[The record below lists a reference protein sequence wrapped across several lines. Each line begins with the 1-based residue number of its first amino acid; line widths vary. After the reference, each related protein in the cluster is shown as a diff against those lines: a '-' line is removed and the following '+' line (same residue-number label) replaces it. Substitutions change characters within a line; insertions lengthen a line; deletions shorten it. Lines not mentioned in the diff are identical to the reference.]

1 MKSMKEEY
9 NVFKFGERLREL
21 RKEHD
26 LQQSE
31 LGRFFDLSPSTIGS
45 YERGL
50 RTPDYF
56 QIIRFA
62 EHFHVSVDYML
73 GLTNE
78 KMTVDEYMNQEKIE
92 LLDIL
97 KKPNLTLHGYELTD
111 DDKRRIGDISV
122 GMLLTKFPKL

>member
-1 MKSMKEEY
+1 MKSTKGKY
-9 NVFKFGERLREL
+9 NENKFGERLYEL

-31 LGRFFDLSPSTIGS
+31 LGSFFDLSPSTIGS
-45 YERGL
+45 YERGD
-50 RTPDYF
+50 RAPDYF

-78 KMTVDEYMNQEKIE
+78 KMTVDEYINQEKIE
-92 LLDIL
+92 LLDVL
-97 KKPNLTLHGYELTD
+97 KKPNITLHGYDLTD

-122 GMLLTKFPKL
+122 GMLLTKIPKP